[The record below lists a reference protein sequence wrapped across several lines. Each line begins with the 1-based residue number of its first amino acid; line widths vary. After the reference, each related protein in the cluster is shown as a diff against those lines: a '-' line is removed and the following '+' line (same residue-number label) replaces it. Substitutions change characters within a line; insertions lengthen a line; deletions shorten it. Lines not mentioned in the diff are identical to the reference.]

1 MYNNFEIYYFSYQY
15 LSIYTVKIFQSIK
28 DSFIYYYS
36 LIFIIACLFFRKSL
50 FRIIRGNG
58 DLMLEQYLPF
68 VGLIIFGNIEN
79 LVLSSQGVVAG
90 VNPLK
95 LGIAS
100 IICVSLWL
108 IIGTFGTQL
117 LIDYVDFIDFIGGL
131 AIFVLGLQ
139 AMIQSVRGE

>member
-1 MYNNFEIYYFSYQY
+1 MFRNFFE
-15 LSIYTVKIFQSIK
+15 VK

-36 LIFIIACLFFRKSL
+36 LIFISVHILYSKVF
-50 FRIIRGNG
+50 FRIIWGNG

-90 VNPLK
+90 VNPVK
-95 LGIAS
+95 LGIVS
-100 IICVSLWL
+100 ILCVSMWL

-117 LIDYVDFIDFIGGL
+117 LYQYVDFINFIGGF

-139 AMIQSVRGE
+139 AMFKSVRGE

>member
-1 MYNNFEIYYFSYQY
+1 
-15 LSIYTVKIFQSIK
+15 
-28 DSFIYYYS
+28 
-36 LIFIIACLFFRKSL
+36 
-50 FRIIRGNG
+50 
-58 DLMLEQYLPF
+58 MLEQYLPF

-90 VNPLK
+90 VNPVK

-100 IICVSLWL
+100 IICVSCWL

-117 LIDYVDFIDFIGGL
+117 LINYVDFINFIGGF

-139 AMIQSVRGE
+139 AMYESVFHN